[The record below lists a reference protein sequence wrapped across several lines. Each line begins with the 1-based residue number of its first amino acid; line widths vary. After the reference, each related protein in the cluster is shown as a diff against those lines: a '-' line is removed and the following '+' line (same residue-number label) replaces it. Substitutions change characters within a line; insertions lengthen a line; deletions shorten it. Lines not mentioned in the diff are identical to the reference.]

1 MNSKQRRKE
10 RRKFPHVVD
19 FGRGNVKLS
28 SAFEMEDWIK
38 ENIQGEYRTPNWHR
52 TEFTNEQDAIMFSL
66 KFSGNLPEN
75 KWFSGK

>member
-19 FGRGNVKLS
+19 LGQGNVTLS
-28 SAFEMEDWIK
+28 KAFDMEDWIK
-38 ENIQGEYRTPNWHR
+38 ENIQGEYRTPSWHR

-66 KFSGNLPEN
+66 KFSG
-75 KWFSGK
+75 K